1 MPEITPQRILQALE
15 EVIDPDLGI
24 SIVAM
29 GMIKDIQIDG
39 AKVAFTCEL
48 TTPACPLKAHI
59 ESDIRQTL
67 ARAVPEITSVDVK
80 MTGRVRNMPGQEE
93 QPGKLLP
100 LVKNVVM
107 IGAGKGGVGKS
118 ICALN
123 LALALK
129 RTGAR
134 VGVLDADIYAP
145 ALPILAS
152 TRQRPSLAAENTIR
166 PVEVFSL
173 ESMSMGYLVD
183 PQQPML
189 WRGPSINGIIVQFL
203 RDVTWGE
210 LDYMIVDLPPG
221 PADVSLAVAQSC
233 SCAGV
238 VLISTPQV
246 LAGAA
251 TLRAKALFDQM
262 GIGQLGLI
270 ENLAPAD
277 GSSTAGTK
285 AAGVLQIPF
294 LGAIPSDPAIA
305 HSADAGA
312 PIVAKEPESPAAKAF
327 IAAAE
332 KLAAQIS
339 VRNLSA
345 APKS

>member
-1 MPEITPQRILQALE
+1 MPEITPQRILQALD

-39 AKVAFTCEL
+39 TKVAFTCEL

-67 ARAVPEITSVDVK
+67 ARAVPEITCVDLK
-80 MTGRVRNMPGQEE
+80 MTGRVRNSTASDADE

-100 LVKNVVM
+100 HVKNVVM
-107 IGAGKGGVGKS
+107 IAAGKGGVGKS

-129 RTGAR
+129 RMGAR

-251 TLRAKALFDQM
+251 TLRIKALFD
-262 GIGQLGLI
+262 
-270 ENLAPAD
+270 
-277 GSSTAGTK
+277 
-285 AAGVLQIPF
+285 
-294 LGAIPSDPAIA
+294 
-305 HSADAGA
+305 
-312 PIVAKEPESPAAKAF
+312 
-327 IAAAE
+327 
-332 KLAAQIS
+332 
-339 VRNLSA
+339 
-345 APKS
+345 